1 MAGGLRVGIAGGHAA
16 SRENANPIAALREYE
31 SLRRKRAEKFVTRSR
46 ALATMALV
54 RGPVMV
60 SARNTFMR
68 VMGGTAYKRHSAD
81 MAYDVSTAA

>member
-1 MAGGLRVGIAGGHAA
+1 MGGGPCESGSQEDITGAGELYTVG
-16 SRENANPIAALREYE
+16 
-31 SLRRKRAEKFVTRSR
+31 T
-46 ALATMALV
+46 LAKMALV

-68 VMGGTAYKRHSAD
+68 VMGGNAYKRHSAD

>member
-1 MAGGLRVGIAGGHAA
+1 MG
-16 SRENANPIAALREYE
+16 
-31 SLRRKRAEKFVTRSR
+31 T
-46 ALATMALV
+46 LAKMALV

-68 VMGGTAYKRHSAD
+68 VMGGNAYKRHSAD